1 MVFKIYDTEN
11 FEITNHILKI
21 ELYTVGLYGNQFTE
35 FEVKENDLKLTT
47 VETFNMGAGGQ
58 TSITYD
64 NKTKIAII
72 TNTNTMTEEMK
83 TEQEKIKLNY
93 KKSTYFSKIDVNA
106 LTSEIY
112 DQSEK

>member
-1 MVFKIYDTEN
+1 M
-11 FEITNHILKI
+11 LKI

-58 TSITYD
+58 TTIAYD
-64 NKTKIAII
+64 NKTKIAIV
-72 TNTNTMTEEMK
+72 TNTNTMTEEME
-83 TEQEKIKLNY
+83 TEDDEIKINY
-93 KKSTYFSKIDVNA
+93 KKSTYFSNIDVDA

-112 DQSEK
+112 SQSEA